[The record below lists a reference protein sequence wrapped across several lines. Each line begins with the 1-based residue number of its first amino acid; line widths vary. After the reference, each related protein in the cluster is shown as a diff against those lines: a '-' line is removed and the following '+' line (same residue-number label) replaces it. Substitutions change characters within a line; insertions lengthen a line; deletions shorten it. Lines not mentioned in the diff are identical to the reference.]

1 MPASRMSEIS
11 VGACAA
17 TYARMSSCST
27 RTSSSPRAAY
37 EPDPGDLSMT
47 EKSVDR
53 LYQIV
58 QRTLGVAVEA
68 LSGRIVADDARRVGF
83 IEPSQSRNGLEE
95 EFGVHLSSQDVV
107 NMRSLT
113 LIRKGLRDRGVKI

>member
-1 MPASRMSEIS
+1 
-11 VGACAA
+11 
-17 TYARMSSCST
+17 
-27 RTSSSPRAAY
+27 
-37 EPDPGDLSMT
+37 MT

-68 LSGRIVADDARRVGF
+68 LSEESSPMTLDAWDSLNHLNLVMA
-83 IEPSQSRNGLEE
+83 IEE
-95 EFGVHLSSQDVV
+95 EFGVQLSSQDVV
-107 NMRSLT
+107 NMRSLM